1 MDKAIAARE
10 ILLLGALREARMA
23 AMAEGIEIVALK
35 GAALLELGIYQLG
48 ERGMTDVDVMVR
60 PKDLEPF
67 EKILQ
72 KLGYQ
77 AMPNSADAWFKPSGG
92 DAPPAILDLHT
103 GLWHIK
109 GTDELFKWGL
119 EPGPEGLNL
128 NLADLFLHAA
138 AHPLLH
144 HGELT
149 PKNIEDCAR
158 IALHAPGD
166 GEKFWATVVRKADNY
181 NMRAV
186 AWPVITRL
194 NAGPINIPA
203 EAFAGLE
210 PRGLE
215 KIKAAFFEKAA
226 KEHSTLLEYL
236 LPAFQRPALV
246 AQYVIPEKRFMLRR
260 YGAASLALYL
270 LRPLRLVYSVLRK
283 R

>member
-1 MDKAIAARE
+1 M
-10 ILLLGALREARMA
+10 LLGALGEARRA
-23 AMAEGIEIVALK
+23 ALAAGIEIVALK

-60 PKDLEPF
+60 PRDLEPF

-119 EPGPEGLNL
+119 EPGPEGLTL

-144 HGELT
+144 HCELT
-149 PKNIEDCAR
+149 PKNLEDCAR

-166 GEKFWATVVRKADNY
+166 GEKFWATVVRKAGSY

-186 AWPVITRL
+186 VWPIITRL
-194 NAGPINIPA
+194 DAGPLAIPA
-203 EAFAGLE
+203 EALSGLA

-226 KEHSTLLEYL
+226 KKHSTLLEYL

-246 AQYVIPEKRFMLRR
+246 VQYVVPEKRFMLRR
-260 YGAASLALYL
+260 YGAASLALYA
-270 LRPLRLVYSVLRK
+270 LRPLKLLWTVLRK

>member
-10 ILLLGALREARMA
+10 ILLLGALQEARRA
-23 AMAEGIEIVALK
+23 ALAEGIEIVALK
-35 GAALLELGIYQLG
+35 GAALLELGIYRLG

-103 GLWHIK
+103 GLRHIK
-109 GTDELFKWGL
+109 DTDELFKRGL
-119 EPGPEGLNL
+119 EPGQEGLAL

-149 PKNIEDCAR
+149 PQNLEDCAR
-158 IALHAPGD
+158 IALHAPGG
-166 GEKFWATVVRKADNY
+166 GEKFWDAVARKAGIY
-181 NMRAV
+181 KMRAV
-186 AWPVITRL
+186 VWPIITRL
-194 NAGPINIPA
+194 NEGPFAIPA
-203 EAFAGLE
+203 EALAGLE

-226 KEHSTLLEYL
+226 KKHSTLLEYL
-236 LPAFQRPALV
+236 LPAFQRPALLLKYAV
-246 AQYVIPEKRFMLRR
+246 PEKRFMLRR
-260 YGAASLALYL
+260 YGAAGLALYL
-270 LRPLRLVYSVLRK
+270 LRPLRLVGSVFRK

>member
-1 MDKAIAARE
+1 M
-10 ILLLGALREARMA
+10 LLGALQEARA
-23 AMAEGIEIVALK
+23 AALAEGIEIVALK

-48 ERGMTDVDVMVR
+48 ERGMSDVDVLVR
-60 PKDLEPF
+60 PGDLLPF
-67 EKILQ
+67 EKILE

-92 DAPPAILDLHT
+92 DAPPAIFDLHT

-119 EPGPEGLNL
+119 EPGPEGLTL

-138 AHPLLH
+138 AHPLLN

-149 PKNIEDCAR
+149 PKNLEDCAR

-166 GEKFWATVVRKADNY
+166 GEKFWAAVVRKADIY
-181 NMRAV
+181 KMRAV
-186 AWPVITRL
+186 IWPVIKRL
-194 NAGPINIPA
+194 QAGPLAIPA
-203 EAFAGLE
+203 PELAALA

-226 KEHSTLLEYL
+226 RKHSTLLEYL
-236 LPAFQRPALV
+236 LPALQRPALAV
-246 AQYVIPEKRFMLRR
+246 KYLIPEKRFMLRR

-270 LRPLRLVYSVLRK
+270 LRPLKLIRGVFGR